1 MSLAVPALRRLAS
14 PAVGVVLIAL
24 NLRPALMGIGPLLKQ
39 IEADTG
45 LAPSV
50 LGWLITMPVIAFGAV
65 SPLAAPLARRF
76 GLERVLVASL
86 LLLATGVVLRSLPG
100 TSGLFAGAAL
110 LGAAIAV
117 GNVLV
122 PAVVR
127 RDFAGRLGPMTSVFV
142 TTLAGMAAVGAGL
155 AVPWAEAFGW
165 RLALA
170 VWALPALM
178 AGLWWWRMPK
188 RQGQAAPAAMPP
200 AVHTEGRALWRS
212 PLAWQVSLFMGLQ
225 SLAFYVLVAWLPS
238 LLQDA
243 GLSAAAA
250 GRQAFFY
257 QLACLTGSLVA
268 PLLATRARTQ
278 SLHAMGASALSL
290 LGFIGLAGTTPSVFW
305 VLLGGLGSGASLA
318 LSLAFFSLRT
328 HSPSQT
334 ASLSGMAQSVG
345 YSLAALGPLGFGL
358 LHDASGGWRM
368 PLAVL
373 WLLVALQC
381 GVGALAGRA
390 RRV

>member
-1 MSLAVPALRRLAS
+1 
-14 PAVGVVLIAL
+14 
-24 NLRPALMGIGPLLKQ
+24 
-39 IEADTG
+39 
-45 LAPSV
+45 
-50 LGWLITMPVIAFGAV
+50 
-65 SPLAAPLARRF
+65 
-76 GLERVLVASL
+76 
-86 LLLATGVVLRSLPG
+86 
-100 TSGLFAGAAL
+100 
-110 LGAAIAV
+110 
-117 GNVLV
+117 
-122 PAVVR
+122 
-127 RDFAGRLGPMTSVFV
+127 
-142 TTLAGMAAVGAGL
+142 
-155 AVPWAEAFGW
+155 
-165 RLALA
+165 
-170 VWALPALM
+170 M

-238 LLQDA
+238 LLQDV

-268 PLLATRARTQ
+268 PLLAARARTQ

-318 LSLAFFSLRT
+318 LSLAFVSLRT
-328 HSPSQT
+328 HSSSQT
-334 ASLSGMAQSVG
+334 ATLSGMAQSVG

-358 LHDASGGWRM
+358 LHDANGGWRM